1 MKKILL
7 FLCCQ
12 LFCLCGFAQVDFN
25 YPLLKKIQ
33 MAEIY
38 ITNLYV
44 DSVDENKLVE
54 DAIVG
59 MLEKLDP
66 HSSYS
71 NAEETK
77 KLNEPLQGNFEGIG
91 VQFRMLDDTLVV
103 TQTVA
108 KGPSEK
114 VGVLAGDRITSC
126 NEFVIAGVKMP
137 QDTIM
142 SKLRG
147 KKGTT
152 AHLKVVRR
160 DVPDTLTFDVVRD
173 KIPINTVD
181 AAYMLTP
188 TIGYIQ
194 LERFGATSGKEV
206 KDKILAL
213 KKQGMKD
220 LILDLKLNGGGYLGA
235 AAEVAG
241 EFLQRGDL
249 IVYTSGRAQPKQT
262 LNAEGN
268 GSFTEGRVVV
278 LVDEYSA
285 SASEIVS
292 GALQDHDRATIIGR
306 RTFGKGLV
314 QRPIMLPDGSMIRL
328 TVSHYFTPSGR
339 CIQKPYEKGNKKA
352 YSDDLENRYTH
363 GELTCLDSIRL
374 DSTKVYST
382 LKEGRKVYGGGG
394 IMPDI
399 FVPLDTT
406 QFTNMYRAISRHSL
420 IVNGVSRYMDTE
432 RKNLKAK
439 YPEFKDFYKNYE
451 IPETFI
457 QDILTRAKDKK
468 ITPKDDQEL
477 ADTRDQLK
485 FMLRALVAYDLW
497 ERNEYLYIV
506 NERDD
511 VVQRALQFLKTQQ

>member
-1 MKKILL
+1 M
-7 FLCCQ
+7 
-12 LFCLCGFAQVDFN
+12 
-25 YPLLKKIQ
+25 
-33 MAEIY
+33 
-38 ITNLYV
+38 
-44 DSVDENKLVE
+44 
-54 DAIVG
+54 
-59 MLEKLDP
+59 
-66 HSSYS
+66 
-71 NAEETK
+71 
-77 KLNEPLQGNFEGIG
+77 
-91 VQFRMLDDTLVV
+91 
-103 TQTVA
+103 
-108 KGPSEK
+108 
-114 VGVLAGDRITSC
+114 
-126 NEFVIAGVKMP
+126 
-137 QDTIM
+137 
-142 SKLRG
+142 
-147 KKGTT
+147 
-152 AHLKVVRR
+152 
-160 DVPDTLTFDVVRD
+160 
-173 KIPINTVD
+173 
-181 AAYMLTP
+181 
-188 TIGYIQ
+188 
-194 LERFGATSGKEV
+194 
-206 KDKILAL
+206 
-213 KKQGMKD
+213 
-220 LILDLKLNGGGYLGA
+220 
-235 AAEVAG
+235 
-241 EFLQRGDL
+241 
-249 IVYTSGRAQPKQT
+249 
-262 LNAEGN
+262 NAEGN

-406 QFTNMYRAISRHSL
+406 QFTSMYRAISRHSL

-457 QDILTRAKDKK
+457 QDILTRAKNKK